1 MSYILD
7 ALKKV
12 EHEKTRKVSSGG
24 MTSISGDLFLERV
37 PLPSRGSAGKII
49 AAIVIVALLS
59 FAAAWFVLKGNSKKV
74 AVPSKSTA
82 PTAVTAPTV
91 SPIPPAPV
99 PPPPLP
105 VPSPPQ
111 QIPLPAAPPAKAPAP
126 PVNTQSTATPSD
138 DVERVSK
145 NEKKARRS
153 TTTLPK
159 PQKIAV
165 QTIPAPADIKVS
177 GIAWQEEHAARRVV
191 INGFLLQEGTTVSG
205 AKILEIHP
213 DRVRFSSPAGI
224 FDLRMDGAA
233 ALSSGSK

>member
-49 AAIVIVALLS
+49 AVIMIVALLS
-59 FAAAWFVLKGNSKKV
+59 FAAAWFVFKGNSKKV
-74 AVPSKSTA
+74 AASKPAAT
-82 PTAVTAPTV
+82 TAVTAPAV

-99 PPPPLP
+99 QPAQIPP
-105 VPSPPQ
+105 PSPPQ
-111 QIPLPAAPPAKAPAP
+111 QTPQPASPPAKAPAP
-126 PVNTQSTATPSD
+126 PVVTQSTAAPSD
-138 DVERVSK
+138 DVEHVAVT
-145 NEKKARRS
+145 EKKSRRTS
-153 TTTLPK
+153 STLPK
-159 PQKIAV
+159 PKKTAV

-177 GIAWQEEHAARRVV
+177 GIAWQEERTARRAV

-213 DRVRFSSPAGI
+213 DRVRFTSPAGI

-233 ALSSGSK
+233 ALSDASK